1 MQERL
6 ENIKRKSETYRNSI
20 SGETKISVKRELIY
34 QEGEE
39 KDAQFNKI
47 TVIEE
52 DISPKDIKEVNEVN

>member
-39 KDAQFNKI
+39 KDAQLNKI

>member
-1 MQERL
+1 MQKRL

-39 KDAQFNKI
+39 KDAQLNKI